1 MKHLVISFVSE
12 DRPGLVELLSN
23 TIKQHQGNW
32 QTSSM
37 HHLSGYFAGVLEVA
51 VAEEHHQELIDAL
64 NALSAFQ
71 LTIATASS
79 TTEIVAQAVT
89 LELTANDR
97 PGIVQDISS
106 AIHKQGGNL
115 VKLVS
120 TQQAAAHTGQTMFT
134 AKAKI
139 EVNQD
144 DIDQMV
150 EALEGLADDLMVDV
164 SR

>member
-1 MKHLVISFVSE
+1 MTA
-12 DRPGLVELLSN
+12 R
-23 TIKQHQGNW
+23 
-32 QTSSM
+32 
-37 HHLSGYFAGVLEVA
+37 
-51 VAEEHHQELIDAL
+51 
-64 NALSAFQ
+64 ALSKIF
-71 LTIATASS
+71 L
-79 TTEIVAQAVT
+79 
-89 LELTANDR
+89 R
-97 PGIVQDISS
+97 

-144 DIDQMV
+144 DIEQMV
-150 EALEGLADDLMVDV
+150 EALESLADDLMVDI